1 MSQYADY
8 FSFYLKDESSIQ
20 RVLRY
25 FKNYHKAIGAKIN
38 IEKSIILPINNNQ
51 INTLKQ
57 NLKNIQR
64 SISTNTNIRYFLL

>member
-8 FSFYLKDESSIQ
+8 FSFYLKDENSIQ

-25 FKNYHKAIGAKIN
+25 FKNYHKATGATIN

-51 INTLKQ
+51 INTLK
-57 NLKNIQR
+57 NIQR